1 MSSGDRQATPLFL
14 RGSFR
19 TCPLSE
25 LFGVLAVSRQLLEVR
40 FSCGEREV
48 GAIAIKAGQVVRA
61 GDFRSEAT
69 GGDALNALIG
79 DPGTA
84 FSVVMLPPNAPELQ
98 NDAPLCGL
106 AELLSEED
114 GGHHAAAEP
123 PSGEV
128 IGTDEIFEVS
138 GPQFPVE
145 SPEHDAVGVA
155 PALPP
160 EPEAAQAAFS
170 AGTAEPEPLGA
181 EPPDAAIAAVPPE
194 PPTPEVAPA
203 LPPEREAEPPDAAIE
218 FAPPDSPTPEVPPT
232 AAAAE
237 ATPALPP
244 AREAVQA
251 AHPAGDAEP
260 RPLATDSPDV
270 AIEAAPLEPPTP
282 EVPPAAPPPPE
293 DGDPIMQG
301 RVDDASFDEILEVL
315 QLSDR
320 CVVVSFMRGDAEVG
334 AMMVESGQ
342 VLAAAAG
349 GLHGMEALRQLCA
362 DHGETF
368 EIRYEMAEEA
378 GEPLGGVPELL
389 AAMRQPAARPA
400 APAARDAPQSRG
412 ALFLRGRLAD
422 FPLDLLIGSLDL
434 SRQPIDIE
442 FWRGE
447 AILHRVHVKAGGIV
461 GAESVSANGAAQ
473 ALAAIRNDPGEEFR
487 VYRRS
492 SPLDGEPVAYLAAL
506 VPEPEEPGE
515 PEPETP
521 APDLPVSAPAPVF
534 AAGVATV
541 PETSA
546 PAASG
551 MAPEFVP
558 SAEAAAEL
566 EAFRDR
572 AVAEIRAALASSGKG
587 RQERVL
593 LWSILGLQIAC
604 LAIVVGVILLAQL

>member
-1 MSSGDRQATPLFL
+1 MSSGGQQATPPFL

-84 FSVVMLPPNAPELQ
+84 FSVVMLPPNAPEAQ

-106 AELLSEED
+106 AELLPEED
-114 GGHHAAAEP
+114 GANHAAAEP

-138 GPQFPVE
+138 GPQFSAE
-145 SPEHDAVGVA
+145 SPQHDAVEVAPATPPEPEAAHPARDAELLPLGGEPPGAAAEAKPPEMPTPELPPAADAIEVA

-160 EPEAAQAAFS
+160 EPEAA
-170 AGTAEPEPLGA
+170 P
-181 EPPDAAIAAVPPE
+181 
-194 PPTPEVAPA
+194 
-203 LPPEREAEPPDAAIE
+203 
-218 FAPPDSPTPEVPPT
+218 
-232 AAAAE
+232 
-237 ATPALPP
+237 
-244 AREAVQA
+244 
-251 AHPAGDAEP
+251 PAGDAELP
-260 RPLATDSPDV
+260 PLGA
-270 AIEAAPLEPPTP
+270 AIEAAPPEAPTP
-282 EVPPAAPPPPE
+282 EVPPAADAVEPAAPLPPE
-293 DGDPIMQG
+293 DDDPIMQG
-301 RVDDASFDEILEVL
+301 RMDDSSFDEILEVL

-320 CVVVSFMRGDAEVG
+320 CVVVSFLRGDAEVG

-342 VLAAAAG
+342 VVAAAAG
-349 GLHGMEALRQLCA
+349 GRHGMEAFRQLCA

-368 EIRYEMAEEA
+368 EIRNGTAEDA

-389 AAMRQPAARPA
+389 AAMRQPAP
-400 APAARDAPQSRG
+400 APATPDAPQSRG
-412 ALFLRGRLAD
+412 ALFLRGRIAD
-422 FPLDLLIGSLDL
+422 FPLDLLIGALDL

-442 FWRGE
+442 FRRGE
-447 AILHRVHVKAGGIV
+447 AILHRVHVKAGMIV
-461 GAESVSANGAAQ
+461 GAESVAGDGAAP
-473 ALAAIRNDPGEEFR
+473 ALAAIRGDPGGEFR

-492 SPLDGEPVAYLAAL
+492 TPLDGEPFAPLAAL
-506 VPEPEEPGE
+506 VPEPERPGE
-515 PEPETP
+515 PERQMP
-521 APDLPVSAPAPVF
+521 APDPPTPAPAPVV
-534 AAGVATV
+534 AARDATV

-546 PAASG
+546 PAAPG
-551 MAPEFVP
+551 TAPEIAP
-558 SAEAAAEL
+558 SAEPTAGL

-572 AVAEIRAALASSGKG
+572 AIAEIRAALAAPDRG
-587 RQERVL
+587 RRERVL
-593 LWSILGLQIAC
+593 LWSSLGLQIAC
-604 LAIVVGVILLAQL
+604 LAIVLGAIVLSRL